1 MKTRCMALAVGVGLA
16 LIVVGSTGCSQALV
30 GTWKTDPV
38 PKEQM
43 NYLVQATFKADGN
56 FEATAKQDAEAAAPM
71 KGTYEFNGSKL
82 TLKQAGKP
90 EQVYDAMYI
99 MGGKLDIKQGNKK
112 FTMKKQ

>member
-56 FEATAKQDAEAAAPM
+56 FESLRLAV
-71 KGTYEFNGSKL
+71 GTGPER
-82 TLKQAGKP
+82 TKP
-90 EQVYDAMYI
+90 RAISADCPELCRYPAQMSRWNL
-99 MGGKLDIKQGNKK
+99 GC
-112 FTMKKQ
+112 